1 MSQKTHYDWLWPWV
15 QDRKIRTVIDCGGCL
30 GHWTMFWHD
39 KVKQI
44 ELFEPNKSTLT
55 ELKQNIQNLK
65 NINIHEY
72 ALGDRP
78 GMVSMDYVKDD
89 HIGTYAITEHKGD
102 IEIKTLDSFNFTDV
116 DIMKIDVEGYEVP
129 LLLGA
134 KETILNNR
142 PWIQI
147 EANETGKRYGRQKIH
162 IFDTLTSFGMRRVAK
177 EWPDQIWSF

>member
-1 MSQKTHYDWLWPWV
+1 MSQKTHHDWLWPWV
-15 QDRKIRTVIDCGGCL
+15 QNQTLRTAIDCGGCR
-30 GHWTMFWHD
+30 GDWTMFWYD

-44 ELFEPNKSTLT
+44 EVFEPNPSMID
-55 ELKQNIQNLK
+55 ELKYNVK
-65 NINIHEY
+65 NMDNVNVHEH

-78 GMVSMDYVKDD
+78 GMETMDYVKDD
-89 HIGTYAITEHKGD
+89 HVGTYAITEQKGD
-102 IEIKTLDSFNFTDV
+102 IEIRILDSYHFTDV

-134 KETILNNR
+134 KETILSNR

-162 IFDTLTSFGMRRVAK
+162 IFETLTNFGMRRIAK